1 MSTVTNPT
9 ATPAALGAAAIASN
23 GSAPSSNTSKSASA
37 GAKLSGDINTFLKLL
52 VTQLKNQD
60 PLNPTDSNQFTQQLA
75 QYSQVEQT
83 IQSNSNLEKLINLQ
97 DKNSI
102 SNAVNYIGKS
112 VTTND
117 NKLVL
122 NNGTARF
129 SYVINDSPASAS
141 IRIEDSKGNV
151 VRQINAKTTNDTYDL
166 AWDGKDDS
174 GSTLADGI
182 YTLKVSTTDARG
194 ASKNLST
201 TIFNPVDGV
210 KIVNNQPVLTA
221 TEKEITLDKVLSIN
235 S

>member
-9 ATPAALGAAAIASN
+9 ATPAALGAAATASN
-23 GSAPSSNTSKSASA
+23 GSASSSNTSKSAAS
-37 GAKLSGDINTFLKLL
+37 GVKLSGDINTFLKLL

-75 QYSQVEQT
+75 QYSQVEQS
-83 IQSNSNLEKLINLQ
+83 IQSNSNLEKLIALQ
-97 DKNSI
+97 DKNSV
-102 SNAVNYIGKS
+102 SNAVSYIGKS

-129 SYVINDSPASAS
+129 SYIINDSPASAS
-141 IRIEDSKGNV
+141 IRIEDSKGKL

-174 GSTLADGI
+174 GAALTDGI
-182 YTLKVSTTDARG
+182 YTLKVSTTDAKG
-194 ASKNLST
+194 AKKNLAST
-201 TIFNPVDGV
+201 IYNPVDGV

-221 TEKEITLDKVLSIN
+221 AEKEITLDKVLSIN